1 MRAHVTYPCLPEPS
15 REMITHHSGAT
26 CLIKEAWRM
35 VETSLCPPLTSVL
48 LADALSCLLVIS
60 PGQSC
65 YLVTLKVLLV
75 SELGRIC

>member
-1 MRAHVTYPCLPEPS
+1 
-15 REMITHHSGAT
+15 
-26 CLIKEAWRM
+26 M